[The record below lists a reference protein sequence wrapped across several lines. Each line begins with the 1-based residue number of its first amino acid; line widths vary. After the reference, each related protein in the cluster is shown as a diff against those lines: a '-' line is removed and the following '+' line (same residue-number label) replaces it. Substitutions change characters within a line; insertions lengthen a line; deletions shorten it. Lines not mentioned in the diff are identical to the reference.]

1 MASRPLIALAAGLS
15 LVSESLAQSANET
28 VWASF
33 AYVLYG
39 ERTPFLGDL
48 VSSLTPL
55 GAQQLYSQGSL
66 FRARYLSNSSLS
78 DEDNAITTNSPIV
91 GLERQA
97 LDNSQLSVFSSTDD
111 YVVGGALAFL
121 QGLYPPVTRAFADN
135 NGGANASRLANGTLV
150 NYPLGGYQYPNIRN
164 VPTTDPNSIW

>member
-1 MASRPLIALAAGLS
+1 MASRSLTALAAGLT
-15 LVSESLAQSANET
+15 LVGEVLAQSANET

-39 ERTPFLGDL
+39 ERTPFQGEL
-48 VSSLTPL
+48 VPSLTPL

-91 GLERQA
+91 GIERQA
-97 LDNSQLSVFSSTDD
+97 LDNSQLSIFSSTDD
-111 YVVGGALAFL
+111 YVVGSALAFL
-121 QGLYPPVTRAFADN
+121 QGLYPPVTQTFASN
-135 NGGANASRLANGTLV
+135 NGGDNASTLANGTVV
-150 NYPLGGYQYPNIRN
+150 NYPLDGYQYPNIRN
-164 VPTTDPNSIW
+164 VPTTDPSSVW